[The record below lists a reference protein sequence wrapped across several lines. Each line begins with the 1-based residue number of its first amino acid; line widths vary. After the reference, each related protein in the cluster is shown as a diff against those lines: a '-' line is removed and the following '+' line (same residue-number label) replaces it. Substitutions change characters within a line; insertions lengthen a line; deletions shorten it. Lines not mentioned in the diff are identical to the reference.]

1 MDRLEVFKRASL
13 CRNFDEVVFEK
24 LQDKTIAYPT
34 YLSVGQEF
42 ISATIA
48 QTIYGMGIEPDIFI
62 QSTVN
67 RASQIL
73 SKNIS
78 KEEKINKLRSIASET
93 VDIRGVGFYSL
104 GSARK
109 VLDDKQKEQFFELF
123 ENYFLKSFSSRLAEY
138 TNPEIDV
145 FAKEVLNKNYTI
157 VNSVLKATSE
167 RPEIKIDWR
176 IYTKNPDQPLIRD
189 LIIEGLS
196 LARTQK
202 EEFASVLSSNDGDIN
217 ALFKT
222 LEEFS
227 NK

>member
-1 MDRLEVFKRASL
+1 MFKRLLSIIFVLAL
-13 CRNFDEVVFEK
+13 LINNVAALEADVF
-24 LQDKTIAYPT
+24 
-34 YLSVGQEF
+34 V
-42 ISATIA
+42 
-48 QTIYGMGIEPDIFI
+48 

-67 RASQIL
+67 RASKLL
-73 SKNIS
+73 SDNIS
-78 KEEKINKLRSIASET
+78 KEEKIEKLKLIAKDT
-93 VDIRGVGFYSL
+93 VDIEGIGFYTL
-104 GSARK
+104 GSVRK
-109 VLDDKQKEQFFELF
+109 DLSDDQKKVYAVKFE
-123 ENYFLKSFSSRLAEY
+123 EYFLKSFSSRLAEY

-145 FAKEVLNKNYTI
+145 FNKEVLNENYTI
-157 VNSVLKATSE
+157 VNSILKATSE

-176 IYTKNPDQPLIRD
+176 IYTKNPKQPVIRD

-202 EEFASVLSSNDGDIN
+202 EEFASVLSSNNGDIN

>member
-1 MDRLEVFKRASL
+1 MKKILL
-13 CRNFDEVVFEK
+13 I
-24 LQDKTIAYPT
+24 LLL
-34 YLSVGQEF
+34 LSINSSNVY
-42 ISATIA
+42 S
-48 QTIYGMGIEPDIFI
+48 IEPDVFI

-78 KEEKINKLRSIASET
+78 KEEKINQLKSIAKET
-93 VDIRGVGFYSL
+93 VDIKGVGFYSL

-109 VLDDKQKEQFFELF
+109 NLNDSQKIEYLKLF
-123 ENYFLKSFSSRLAEY
+123 EDYFLKSFSSRLAEY
-138 TNPEIDV
+138 TNPEIEVND
-145 FAKEVLNKNYTI
+145 KKVLNKNYTI
-157 VNSVLKATSE
+157 VNSLLVGTSE
-167 RPEIKIDWR
+167 RPEVKIDWR
-176 IYTKNPDQPLIRD
+176 VYTKDPENPLIRD

-202 EEFASVLSSNDGDIN
+202 EEFSSILNSNDGDIN

-227 NK
+227 KN